1 MTGFRGKISIIAAVI
16 FSAFFLASAASG
28 QTFEIAV
35 LSVGETGRKLHERFR
50 AEAAKQNS
58 VRLIDDDLSLSAM
71 SALNYKA
78 PFNLSVEEAKNLGA
92 AIGCEF
98 FFVIKS
104 DTVRRSSFK
113 KDVYFESYANIFLV
127 SARTGRL
134 IAWENPAQEADKS
147 EDAEKHLVGEADK
160 IAARLLTQMQI
171 SAAREREER
180 AAQPKISNFLEIFGE
195 TAENENI
202 RTPLPYKS
210 LKPAYTDAAAHFEI
224 EAVVEAAVD
233 LNAAGTV
240 ENVEIVRWAGFG
252 LDEETIK
259 TIKKMQFRPA
269 LRNGSAIPVRFVLR
283 YNFRRP
289 REKKD

>member
-1 MTGFRGKISIIAAVI
+1 MIGFGGKILTIATVL
-16 FSAFFLASAASG
+16 FSALFLASVASG

-35 LSVGETGRKLHERFR
+35 LSVGETGRKFHERFR
-50 AEAAKQNS
+50 SEAAKQNF
-58 VRLIDDDLSLSAM
+58 VRLIDEDLGLSAM
-71 SALNYKA
+71 RALKYKA

-98 FFVIKS
+98 FFFIKS

-127 SARTGRL
+127 STRNGRL
-134 IAWENPAQEADKS
+134 VAWESPAQEADKL
-147 EDAEKHLVGEADK
+147 EDAEKHLIGEADK
-160 IAARLLTQMQI
+160 IAARFFAQMQTA
-171 SAAREREER
+171 AAREREER
-180 AAQPKISNFLEIFGE
+180 AAPPKISNFLEIFGE
-195 TAENENI
+195 TTENENI

-210 LKPAYTDAAAHFEI
+210 LKPAYTDAAARFEI

-233 LNAAGTV
+233 LNAAGAV

>member
-1 MTGFRGKISIIAAVI
+1 MTSLRGKISIIAALI
-16 FSAFFLASAASG
+16 FSAFFLASATSG

-35 LSVGETGRKLHERFR
+35 LSVGETGRKFHERFR
-50 AEAAKQNS
+50 AEASKQNS
-58 VRLIDDDLSLSAM
+58 VRLIDEDLSLSAM
-71 SALNYKA
+71 RALNYKA
-78 PFNLSVEEAKNLGA
+78 PFNLSLEEAKNLGA
-92 AIGCEF
+92 AIDCEF
-98 FFVIKS
+98 FFVVKS

-113 KDVYFESYANIFLV
+113 KDVYFESYASIFLV

-134 IAWENPAQEADKS
+134 VAWENPAQEADKL
-147 EDAEKHLVGEADK
+147 EDAEKHILREADK
-160 IAARLLTQMQI
+160 IAARFLAQMQI
-171 SAAREREER
+171 AAAREREER
-180 AAQPKISNFLEIFGE
+180 AAPPKISNFLEIFGE

-210 LKPAYTDAAAHFEI
+210 LKPAYTDAAARFEI

-233 LNAAGTV
+233 LNAAGGV
-240 ENVEIVRWAGFG
+240 ENVEIVRWSGFG

>member
-1 MTGFRGKISIIAAVI
+1 MTGFRGKIPIIAAVI

-35 LSVGETGRKLHERFR
+35 LSVGETGRKFHERFR

-58 VRLIDDDLSLSAM
+58 VRLIDNDLSLSAM
-71 SALNYKA
+71 RALNYKV

-98 FFVIKS
+98 FFFIKS

-134 IAWENPAQEADKS
+134 IAWENPAQETDKS
-147 EDAEKHLVGEADK
+147 DDAEKHLLGEADK
-160 IAARLLTQMQI
+160 IAARFLAQMQI
-171 SAAREREER
+171 ASAREREER

-224 EAVVEAAVD
+224 EAAVEAAVD
-233 LNAAGTV
+233 LNAAGAV